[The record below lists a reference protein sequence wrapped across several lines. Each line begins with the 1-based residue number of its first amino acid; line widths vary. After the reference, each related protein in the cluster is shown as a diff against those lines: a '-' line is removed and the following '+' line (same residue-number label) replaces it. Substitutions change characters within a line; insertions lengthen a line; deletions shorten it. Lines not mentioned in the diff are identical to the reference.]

1 MGLFSRKKKELPER
15 NLPEFPRFPEM
26 PSYNEQRTVAPMPTY
41 EPEFKQKDEIPER
54 RPEPVQRQPETQPI
68 QSIREPERPSW
79 TEQRRADIPVRT
91 EPSYQR
97 SDYGN
102 VRPEFRAEERP
113 YRVASPPPIT
123 RFEPDVW
130 KPPRQEIPVTETRQE
145 ERQFSRPEQVQ
156 QQANQEKPVFVK
168 IEQYREVM
176 TSIEVLKQKLKEVES
191 IIERLSQIRTQ
202 EQSEITSCQDNVNK
216 IKEKLI
222 DIDKKLFEV

>member
-1 MGLFSRKKKELPER
+1 MGLFSRKKKELPEK

-26 PSYNEQRTVAPMPTY
+26 PSYNEQRAVAPMPTY

-54 RPEPVQRQPETQPI
+54 RPEPVQRQPETQPM
-68 QSIREPERPSW
+68 QPIREPERPSW

-97 SDYGN
+97 EQIYTA
-102 VRPEFRAEERP
+102 RPEFKIDEKS

-130 KPPRQEIPVTETRQE
+130 RPAKQEMPEA
-145 ERQFSRPEQVQ
+145 RPEQVQ
-156 QQANQEKPVFVK
+156 QQVNQEKPVFVK

-176 TSIEVLKQKLKEVES
+176 MSIEVLKQKLKEVGS
-191 IIERLSQIRTQ
+191 IIERLSQIRAQ
-202 EQSEITSCQDNVNK
+202 EQSEITSCQDNIDK